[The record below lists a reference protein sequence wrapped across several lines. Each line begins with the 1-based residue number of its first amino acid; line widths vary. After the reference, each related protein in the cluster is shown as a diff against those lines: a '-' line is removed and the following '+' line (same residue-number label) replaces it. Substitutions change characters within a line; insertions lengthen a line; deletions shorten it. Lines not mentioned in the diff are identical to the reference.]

1 MNNGSLPTKRFG
13 IGQPV
18 RRVEDQRFLTGR
30 ARYVDDMQLPHMAHG
45 AVLMSPHA
53 HARIRSIDFQKA
65 LALPGVLCVLT
76 GEDAKQDQLGGIPP
90 LFMPEDMGG
99 PKGYRTFRP
108 LLEAAK
114 ARYVGDR
121 IAFVVAETAAQAR
134 LAAELIEVDY
144 EPLPAVVN
152 VEDAAKEGAPKV
164 WDDNTMGNLAFPL
177 MMGNKEATDAAFAK
191 AKHVASVRL
200 YNNRITANAMEP
212 RAAIGDFDSSNGSFT
227 LHTSTQN
234 PHGVRSI
241 LCGAVFKMPE
251 NKLRV
256 VAPDVGGGFGM
267 KGDVYPEDGLVLWAS
282 RRLGRPVKWVAT
294 RTESILGDNHG
305 RDQVVS
311 AEMALDENGKILAIR
326 AQALHAVGAYVTNA
340 GVVPVLCALRNI
352 PSVYVVPAMLVAGKA
367 TFTHTTPLG
376 PYRGAGRPEAAYVT
390 ERLMEEAAKKTGI
403 DPVELRRRNYIKPEA
418 MPYKTTAN
426 WTVGAPVGWTYD
438 SGDFARLTDRAVE
451 LSQRDSYPKRKAE
464 SERKGRL
471 RGRSLIYYLED
482 SGVFNER
489 MELRFDPGGTVTI
502 VAGTF
507 SHGQG
512 HATTYAQM
520 VSDWLGVPFES
531 IRLVQGDTD
540 AVPFG
545 RGTYASR
552 SAMLGGSAL
561 KAAADVIIEK
571 AKPLAAHLL
580 EAAGADL
587 EFKEGNF
594 KVVGTDRAISLTEV
608 AKAFHRPVGL
618 PPQFGVGLDA
628 SGASSHPPT
637 FPNGC
642 HVCEL
647 EIDQETGEV
656 FIDRYAVVDDV
667 GRVINPMICHG
678 QIEGALAQGIG
689 QALMENVTF
698 DRESGQVL
706 SASFADYAMPRANDL
721 PLHYELEFID
731 VPAKTNPL
739 GVKGVGEAGCV
750 GAPPA
755 VMNAILDALSPLKV
769 SHLDM
774 PATPHRVW
782 QAIRKAADA

>member
-1 MNNGSLPTKRFG
+1 MARFG
-13 IGQPV
+13 IGQSV

-30 ARYVDDMQLPHMAHG
+30 SRYVDDIQLPRMLHG
-45 AVLMSPHA
+45 AVVMSPHA
-53 HARIRSIDFQKA
+53 HAVIRNINTSKA
-65 LALPGVLCVLT
+65 MESPGVHLVLT
-76 GEDAKQDQLGGIPP
+76 GADAKQEGLGGIPP

-108 LLEAAK
+108 LLEPAK

-121 IAFVVAETAAQAR
+121 IAFVVADTPEQAR
-134 LAAELIEVDY
+134 IAAEQVEVDY

-164 WDDNTMGNLAFPL
+164 WDDNAMGNLAFPL
-177 MMGNKEATDAAFAK
+177 MMGNKEATDAAFAR

-200 YNNRITANAMEP
+200 TNNRVTANAMEP
-212 RAAIGDFDSSNGSFT
+212 RATLGDFDSSNDSFT
-227 LHTSTQN
+227 LYTSSQN
-234 PHGVRSI
+234 PHGARGI

-251 NKLRV
+251 TKLRV

-294 RTESILGDNHG
+294 RGESLLTDNHG
-305 RDQVVS
+305 RDQLVN
-311 AEMALDENGKILAIR
+311 AEMALDEAGKILAIR

-352 PSVYVVPAMLVAGKA
+352 PSVYVVPAMLVASKA

-403 DPVELRRRNYIKPEA
+403 DPVELRRRNYIRPEA
-418 MPYKTTAN
+418 MPYDTTAG
-426 WTVGAPVGWTYD
+426 WTVGAAVGWTYD

-451 LSQRDSYPKRKAE
+451 LADWNGFASRKKS
-464 SERKGRL
+464 SEAKGRL

-489 MELRFDPGGTVTI
+489 MELRFDPSGTLTV
-502 VAGTF
+502 VAGTH

-512 HATTYAQM
+512 HATTYAQL
-520 VSDWLGVPFES
+520 VSEWLGVPFENV
-531 IRLVQGDTD
+531 RLVQGDTD
-540 AVPFG
+540 AVAFG

-561 KAAADVIIEK
+561 KAASDAIIEK
-571 AKPLAAHLL
+571 AKPMAAHLMETAVSDL
-580 EAAGADL
+580 QFEDGA
-587 EFKEGNF
+587 F
-594 KVVGTDRAISLTEV
+594 VVSGTDKKIRLTDV
-608 AKAFHRPVGL
+608 AKAFFRPVG
-618 PPQFGVGLDA
+618 PTTKFGAGLDA
-628 SGASSHPPT
+628 SGSSAAPPT

-647 EIDQETGEV
+647 EVDPETGVVE
-656 FIDRYAVVDDV
+656 IDRYVVVDDV

-689 QALMENVTF
+689 QALMENVAF

-706 SASFADYAMPRANDL
+706 SASFMDYAMPHASDL
-721 PLHYELEFID
+721 PLHYELDFID

-755 VMNAILDALSPLKV
+755 VMNAILDALGPLGV
-769 SHLDM
+769 THLDM

-782 QAIRKAADA
+782 RAIHRKS